1 MLSSHLKTADIFNLI
16 NTMPSNLS
24 LFLYSSA
31 FAITC
36 TGITY
41 SLVPLYKILCQKTGI
56 TGSPQIQHID
66 SKKRFDLQDENLLRV
81 KFVANKGKGMP
92 WEFRPSQSQV
102 SLHPG
107 QTALAFY
114 SAKNMANR
122 ELNGIATYNI
132 VPARAALYFNKIQ
145 CFCFEEQRL
154 GPKEEVEMPIFFYID
169 TDFNLDPL
177 LRNTKEIILSYT
189 LFEAK

>member
-1 MLSSHLKTADIFNLI
+1 
-16 NTMPSNLS
+16 MPSNLS
-24 LFLYSSA
+24 VLLYSSA

-36 TGITY
+36 TGLTY
-41 SLVPLYKILCQKTGI
+41 ALVPLYKILCQNTGI
-56 TGSPQIQHID
+56 TGTPQIND
-66 SKKRFDLQDENLLRV
+66 TKLKTKKTKEQENPIAV
-81 KFVANKGKGMP
+81 KFVANRGKGMP

-102 SLHPG
+102 TLRPG

-114 SAKNMANR
+114 TAKNDSVS
-122 ELNGIATYNI
+122 EINGIATYNI

-154 GPKEEVEMPIFFYID
+154 GPHEEVEMPIFFYID
-169 TDFNLDPL
+169 PDYNIDPL
-177 LRNTKEIILSYT
+177 LKNTKEIILSYT